1 MSDATRLL
9 FLWTPIAHIPALY
22 YIFYCLL
29 NVFVNDIFQER
40 LIKAISLVLADR
52 VYIALG
58 PRKSI
63 WLGIKLCSYISWTS
77 DLGRY
82 ILVLPWRS
90 SCQPDLLVIVSWSI
104 RILCLDLDG
113 IIQICFHIDIIL
125 SLKKKNNVV
134 RFWPADSG
142 FLFYNCFFALFLRLC
157 CTLNPIVCLYIWQS
171 LSYKLCWGLAAV
183 VFSLKKE
190 VQIMTCWWGG
200 TNYPQEVD
208 G

>member
-9 FLWTPIAHIPALY
+9 FLWTPITHIPALY

-125 SLKKKNNVV
+125 SLKKKTTSYAFDLQIQVFCFIIVFLHYFLDYVV
-134 RFWPADSG
+134 PLTLLFAYIFDS
-142 FLFYNCFFALFLRLC
+142 LCHINCVGGLQLLFL
-157 CTLNPIVCLYIWQS
+157 V
-171 LSYKLCWGLAAV
+171 
-183 VFSLKKE
+183 
-190 VQIMTCWWGG
+190 
-200 TNYPQEVD
+200 
-208 G
+208 

>member
-1 MSDATRLL
+1 M
-9 FLWTPIAHIPALY
+9 
-22 YIFYCLL
+22 
-29 NVFVNDIFQER
+29 FVNDIFQER

-77 DLGRY
+77 DFGRY
-82 ILVLPWRS
+82 ILMLPWRS

-104 RILCLDLDG
+104 RILCLDLDC

-125 SLKKKNNVV
+125 SFKKKKKTSYAFDLQIQVFCFIIV
-134 RFWPADSG
+134 
-142 FLFYNCFFALFLRLC
+142 FFALFLRLC
-157 CTLNPIVCLYIWQS
+157 CALNPIVCLYIWQS

-183 VFSLKKE
+183 VFSLKKKKCE
-190 VQIMTCWWGG
+190 LWPADEEARTTHKKWTGSSLGIWAPTSGKWK
-200 TNYPQEVD
+200 P
-208 G
+208 